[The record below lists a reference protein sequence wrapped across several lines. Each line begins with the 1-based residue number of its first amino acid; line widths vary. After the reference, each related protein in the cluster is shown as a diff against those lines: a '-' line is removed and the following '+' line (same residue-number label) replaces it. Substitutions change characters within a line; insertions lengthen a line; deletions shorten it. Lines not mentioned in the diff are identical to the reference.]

1 MLSVTCRKETELE
14 DVVRGIYYVT
24 LRYRNNLQ
32 QQIEL
37 MILPPGINLLNY
49 GWMPGVEGSVRLNYS
64 RTNQP
69 WRSTGCS
76 FLGEQEEEVDEGRE
90 RTLRSDIKPREQMM
104 SRHGGA
110 NRILR

>member
-1 MLSVTCRKETELE
+1 MESELQDDAREKDRDREIGIE

-49 GWMPGVEGSVRLNYS
+49 GWMPGVEGS
-64 RTNQP
+64 
-69 WRSTGCS
+69 
-76 FLGEQEEEVDEGRE
+76 
-90 RTLRSDIKPREQMM
+90 
-104 SRHGGA
+104 GGHTRC
-110 NRILR
+110 NGPK

>member
-1 MLSVTCRKETELE
+1 MFLGYRNLPGINLFILFPHLEVNAWQVRAYGTNTSVQEIGIE

-64 RTNQP
+64 YIYQR
-69 WRSTGCS
+69 
-76 FLGEQEEEVDEGRE
+76 
-90 RTLRSDIKPREQMM
+90 
-104 SRHGGA
+104 
-110 NRILR
+110 

>member
-1 MLSVTCRKETELE
+1 MVEHGEHLPNVIHRVHPPINYINLGGGWEDGTRWKEETELE

-49 GWMPGVEGSVRLNYS
+49 GE
-64 RTNQP
+64 
-69 WRSTGCS
+69 C
-76 FLGEQEEEVDEGRE
+76 
-90 RTLRSDIKPREQMM
+90 KPR
-104 SRHGGA
+104 
-110 NRILR
+110 

>member
-1 MLSVTCRKETELE
+1 MEHKLFPGFNLR
-14 DVVRGIYYVT
+14 VVPGIYYVT

-64 RTNQP
+64 Y
-69 WRSTGCS
+69 
-76 FLGEQEEEVDEGRE
+76 
-90 RTLRSDIKPREQMM
+90 I
-104 SRHGGA
+104 
-110 NRILR
+110 

>member
-1 MLSVTCRKETELE
+1 MEDLFLTPLNVKGPKRLDARSVERETELE

-64 RTNQP
+64 YIYQR
-69 WRSTGCS
+69 
-76 FLGEQEEEVDEGRE
+76 
-90 RTLRSDIKPREQMM
+90 
-104 SRHGGA
+104 
-110 NRILR
+110 

>member
-1 MLSVTCRKETELE
+1 MFLGYRNLPGINLPRSVERETELE

-64 RTNQP
+64 YIC
-69 WRSTGCS
+69 RSTFVKS
-76 FLGEQEEEVDEGRE
+76 
-90 RTLRSDIKPREQMM
+90 
-104 SRHGGA
+104 
-110 NRILR
+110 

>member
-1 MLSVTCRKETELE
+1 MLSIPLELLFGVMESELQDDAREKDRDREIGIE

-64 RTNQP
+64 YIYQR
-69 WRSTGCS
+69 
-76 FLGEQEEEVDEGRE
+76 
-90 RTLRSDIKPREQMM
+90 
-104 SRHGGA
+104 
-110 NRILR
+110 

>member
-1 MLSVTCRKETELE
+1 MSSSHSFILPELLLQRGWEDGTRWKEETELE

-64 RTNQP
+64 YIYQR
-69 WRSTGCS
+69 
-76 FLGEQEEEVDEGRE
+76 
-90 RTLRSDIKPREQMM
+90 
-104 SRHGGA
+104 
-110 NRILR
+110 

>member
-1 MLSVTCRKETELE
+1 MPDGLLFMPSALRWSISNINYGCYVQSKINDGDL
-14 DVVRGIYYVT
+14 VRGIYYVT

-64 RTNQP
+64 YIY
-69 WRSTGCS
+69 RS
-76 FLGEQEEEVDEGRE
+76 
-90 RTLRSDIKPREQMM
+90 
-104 SRHGGA
+104 
-110 NRILR
+110 ILF

>member
-1 MLSVTCRKETELE
+1 MSTKLYFPFITYRKRPKDREIGIE

-64 RTNQP
+64 YIYQR
-69 WRSTGCS
+69 
-76 FLGEQEEEVDEGRE
+76 
-90 RTLRSDIKPREQMM
+90 
-104 SRHGGA
+104 
-110 NRILR
+110 